1 MFATATASTQTANA
15 TFAPTRRTFV
25 AGAAALAATP
35 LHEMKGQLA

>member
-25 AGAAALAATP
+25 AGAAALADFS
-35 LHEMKGQLA
+35 